1 MELQNLLSIN
11 HHSEFFNAISE
22 RKSLALA
29 KNQNLAWQKKQ
40 ISDKLLTLFRM
51 GGLFGQFFPC
61 NFYKH
66 RN

>member
-29 KNQNLAWQKKQ
+29 KNQNLAWQKKTN
-40 ISDKLLTLFRM
+40 K
-51 GGLFGQFFPC
+51 
-61 NFYKH
+61 
-66 RN
+66 